1 MRFIGSKARLLE
13 QIDELLTKHLDGS
26 EKNFADIFSGSNV
39 VSEYFKSR
47 YSIITNDL
55 LYFSYVLSRGE
66 IVLNSQPD
74 FTGLFKLGIHNPFD
88 YFNQY
93 DVSNY
98 KGDFITKNY
107 SEAGKDKRMYFTIA
121 NAKRIDFVR
130 TTIQKWRDDNDIT
143 DNEYFYLLACLI
155 EAVPYISNTTGTYGA
170 YLKNFN
176 DKRASK
182 PLKLQP
188 QKIHNNK
195 KQNHAYNEDA
205 NELVRKIH
213 GDIVYIDTPYNIRQY
228 GSNYHL
234 LETIARFDDP
244 KIHGVSGVRDYT
256 DLKSE
261 YSAKNKAKDTMK
273 DLLNNL
279 QFTHVLLSY
288 STDGIIPEDELTE
301 MIKEV
306 AIDGSVEI
314 MEIPFKKYNSKVSNN
329 KKKQLCELLYYF
341 RTKHQENNDLLQIQ
355 SVEISKEEPKY
366 IKSPLNYVGGK
377 YKLLSQLIPE
387 FPKNIDNM
395 VDLFSGGANVGINVK
410 AQKYYFN
417 DINDRVIDMFK
428 YFQTHKFEDILDRIN
443 SQIDKYQLSKENE
456 QGFLKLRDDYN
467 KDPNPLDLY
476 ILSSFSF
483 NYQIRF
489 NQDMKYNNPF
499 GRKRSRFSNNMREN
513 LREFVTKLHQ
523 IDATFTSDYFSNFDT
538 SQLTQNSLVYVD
550 PPYLISDGTYNDG
563 DRGFG
568 SWTQEQENDLYDFL
582 DSLND
587 RNIKFAMSN
596 VFRHKGHVNQAV
608 IDWAIKYNIRHL
620 NANYSRSSYHPNLLG
635 TDEVLI
641 TNY

>member
-1 MRFIGSKARLLE
+1 MRFIGSKARLLT

-26 EKNFADIFSGSNV
+26 EKTFADIFSGSNV

-47 YSIITNDL
+47 YAITTNDL
-55 LYFSYVLSRGE
+55 LYFSYALAKGE
-66 IVLNSQPD
+66 IDLNSQPS

-93 DVSNY
+93 DISNY
-98 KGDFITKNY
+98 SGSFITNNY
-107 SEAGKDKRMYFTIA
+107 SEAGKENRLYFTVA

-130 TTIQKWRDDNDIT
+130 TTIQKWLDNNDIT
-143 DNEYFYLLACLI
+143 NNEYFYLLASLI
-155 EAVPYISNTTGTYGA
+155 EAVPFVSNTTGTYGA

-176 DKRASK
+176 DKRATK
-182 PLKLQP
+182 PLKLIP
-188 QKIHNNK
+188 IKIHNNEQ
-195 KQNHAYNEDA
+195 QNKAFNENA
-205 NELVRKIH
+205 NELVKKIH

-234 LETIARFDDP
+234 LETIARYDDP

-256 DLKSE
+256 DLKSA
-261 YSAKNKAKDTMK
+261 YSAKNKAKETMQ
-273 DLLNNL
+273 DLLDNL
-279 QFTHVLLSY
+279 KFTHVLLSY

-301 MIKEV
+301 MIKKIAV
-306 AIDGSVEI
+306 NGSLEI
-314 MEIPFKKYNSKVSNN
+314 IKIPFKKYNSKITKN
-329 KKKQLCELLYYF
+329 KEQLCELLYYF
-341 RTKHQENNDLLQIQ
+341 RTSHQENNELLQIQ
-355 SVEISKEEPKY
+355 SVKMSHDDNNY
-366 IKSPLNYVGGK
+366 IKSPLNYTGGK
-377 YKLLSQLIPE
+377 FKLLPQLIPD
-387 FPKNIDNM
+387 FPDNIDIM

-410 AQKYYFN
+410 ASKYYFN
-417 DINDRVIDMFK
+417 DVNDRIIDMFK
-428 YFQTHKFEDILDRIN
+428 YFQAHEFNDILDKIN
-443 SQIDKYQLSKENE
+443 SQIKKYHLSKENE
-456 QGFLKLRDDYN
+456 EGFLKLRDDYN
-467 KDPNPLDLY
+467 NNPDPLDLY

-499 GRKRSRFSNNMREN
+499 GRKRSRFSNSMKEN
-513 LREFVTKLHQ
+513 LRQFVAKLNT
-523 IDATFTSDYFSNFDT
+523 IDATFTSRYFSDFDT
-538 SQLTQNSLVYVD
+538 SNLTQDSLVYVD

-568 SWTQEQENDLYDFL
+568 NWTQQQENDLYDFL
-582 DSLND
+582 DALND

-596 VFRHKGHVNQAV
+596 VFKHKGHVNRTV

-620 NANYSRSSYHPNLLG
+620 NANYSQSSYHTNLLG